1 MAFITVGKENTADIS
16 LYYEDHG
23 SGPAVVL
30 LSGWPL
36 DSRSWEPQVH
46 PLLQAGHRVISYDR
60 RGFGQSSR
68 PTEGYDFDTLASDLD
83 KLLTELDVREA
94 TLVGFSLGTG
104 ELARYIGTYGTGRL
118 KGCVFIE
125 SLAPSFVKSDEN
137 PNGVDQATI
146 DTIRQAI
153 LDDRPAWLTGLLG
166 DFLNLD
172 ELLGKR
178 VSEETVR
185 NSWNAGAGASP
196 WATWACVLTW
206 LEDFHQDI
214 KRIDIPALILHGTA
228 DRILSVQG
236 QGRRMHAALPDA
248 HYAEIEGGPARHV
261 RHPRQGGQ
269 PGAAGVPAQQR
280 SRPRGWLNPPLPPRR
295 RLSLAHY
302 AAIGQQ
308 LNQSGGPPCAAPQA
322 TPSSRPT
329 RSRASSSAPNSS
341 TAHPQSPDGRSCR
354 CSPRSRAAS
363 SRAGTSIQ
371 GKKSGTSSPGRCR

>member
-1 MAFITVGKENTADIS
+1 MAFITVGKENTTDIN

-36 DSRSWEPQVH
+36 DSRSWEPQMH
-46 PLLQAGHRVISYDR
+46 ALLEAGHRVITYDR

-68 PTEGYDFDTLASDLD
+68 PTEGYDFDTLAGDLD
-83 KLLTELDVREA
+83 KLLTELDLREA

-104 ELARYIGTYGTGRL
+104 ELARYIGTHGTGRL

-125 SLAPSFVKSDEN
+125 SLAPSFVKSEEN

-146 DTIRQAI
+146 DTVRRAI

-185 NSWNAGAGASP
+185 NNWNAGAGASP

-206 LEDFHQDI
+206 LDDFHEDI
-214 KRIDIPALILHGTA
+214 KRIDVPTLILHGTA
-228 DRILSVQG
+228 DRILSVEG
-236 QGRRMHAALPDA
+236 QGRRMHAARPDA
-248 HYAEIEGGPARHV
+248 HYVEIEGGPHVMCVTHAREV
-261 RHPRQGGQ
+261 NRE
-269 PGAAGVPAQQR
+269 
-280 SRPRGWLNPPLPPRR
+280 L
-295 RLSLAHY
+295 LAF
-302 AAIGQQ
+302 
-308 LNQSGGPPCAAPQA
+308 L
-322 TPSSRPT
+322 R
-329 RSRASSSAPNSS
+329 SSAP
-341 TAHPQSPDGRSCR
+341 
-354 CSPRSRAAS
+354 
-363 SRAGTSIQ
+363 AGTSA
-371 GKKSGTSSPGRCR
+371 